1 MPKPVN
7 TSAPHREE
15 PSAAAKGPVDKALAV
30 LDALVQPDAPHRLAD
45 LAAHTGLSKPTVHR
59 LLHTFAEAGYAV
71 PGPGGNYQAGPR
83 LLGLAATALAGS
95 RELVL
100 ARPVLDDLRLR
111 TGHLAHFSVRDGA
124 VAVHVTQSEPSS
136 TYRMPLT
143 AGGEVPLY
151 CSAVGWAMLSALPP
165 PTAAELL
172 GGAPL
177 PARTPRT
184 VRDPAAVLAALPAVR
199 ERGYAVD
206 DEYAEQD
213 VRAIAAPVLGP
224 GDRVAGAVGIVGLT
238 FTLDE
243 ESVALLGPMV
253 RAAAG
258 TVSAA
263 LRGGAGTL
271 GIVRGQE

>member
-1 MPKPVN
+1 MPNSVN
-7 TSAPHREE
+7 TPASHREE
-15 PSAAAKGPVDKALAV
+15 PRAAAKGPVDKALEV

-45 LAAHTGLSKPTVHR
+45 LAARTGLPKPTVHR
-59 LLHTFAEAGYAV
+59 LLQTFADAGYAV

-83 LLGLAATALAGS
+83 LLGLAATTMASS
-95 RELVL
+95 RELRL
-100 ARPVLDDLRLR
+100 ARPVLDDLRQR

-124 VAVHVTQSEPSS
+124 VAVHVTHSEPSS
-136 TYRMPLT
+136 AYHMAPA

-151 CSAVGWAMLSALPP
+151 CSAVGWAMLSALPSP
-165 PTAAELL
+165 MAAELL
-172 GGAPL
+172 GSAPL

-184 VRDPAAVLAALPAVR
+184 VTDPAAVLAALPTVR
-199 ERGYAVD
+199 EQGYAVD

-224 GDRVAGAVGIVGLT
+224 GGQVAGAVGIVGLT

-243 ESVALLGPMV
+243 ASVAMLGPMV

>member
-15 PSAAAKGPVDKALAV
+15 PTAAAKGPVDKALAV

-83 LLGLAATALAGS
+83 LLGLAATALAAS

-136 TYRMPLT
+136 TYRIPLT

-151 CSAVGWAMLSALPP
+151 CSAVGWAMLSSLPS

-172 GGAPL
+172 GRERL

-184 VRDPAAVLAALPAVR
+184 VRDPGAVLAALPAVR

-243 ESVALLGPMV
+243 ESVAVLGPMV

-271 GIVRGQE
+271 GLVRGQE

>member
-7 TSAPHREE
+7 TSAPRREE
-15 PSAAAKGPVDKALAV
+15 PPAAATGPVDKALAV

-45 LAAHTGLSKPTVHR
+45 LAARTGLPKPTVHR

-83 LLGLAATALAGS
+83 LLGLAATALAAS
-95 RELVL
+95 RELRL

-111 TGHLAHFSVRDGA
+111 TGHLAHFSVRDGTA
-124 VAVHVTQSEPSS
+124 AVHVTQSEPSS

-151 CSAVGWAMLSALPP
+151 CSAVGWAMLSALPSP
-165 PTAAELL
+165 AAAELL
-172 GGAPL
+172 GGEPL

-184 VRDPAAVLAALPAVR
+184 MRDPGAVLAALPAVR

-243 ESVALLGPMV
+243 ESVAVLGPMV

-263 LRGGAGTL
+263 LRGGAGAL